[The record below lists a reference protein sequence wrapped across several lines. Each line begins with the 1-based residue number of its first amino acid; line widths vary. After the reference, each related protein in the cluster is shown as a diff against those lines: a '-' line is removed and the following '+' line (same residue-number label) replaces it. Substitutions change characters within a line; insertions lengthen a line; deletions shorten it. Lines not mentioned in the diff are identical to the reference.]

1 MRNNLF
7 IGLNGYAGAGK
18 DTVAKMLKVLLN
30 NQWNSYDEYKK
41 YFDGYY
47 SNDNGIQYATF
58 SNLDRDNS
66 RVMTIAFADQLKQ
79 ICSSMFGIPI
89 KHFYYNKANSWVN
102 INGDFEFTQIMP
114 DKANI
119 ITAQEYYCNLDY
131 YNSNHDTKYWMSLR
145 EILVYV
151 GTYMCQADIN
161 DSIFINIVNNKIREE
176 DQTNKNLNYILITD
190 VRFVHELE
198 YIKNHGGIVINIT
211 RNSVEQLDNI
221 AEHDLD
227 EVDEYDFTIDNSG
240 TYDDLLLKVWNM
252 VHDNVIFQNTTIP
265 LDTRYNTNNYIRL
278 IKNDNDVYIW
288 KLYTEFGTLRTH
300 KVEGN
305 TIMIDPTGGPMISV
319 GNEIYNTSFKVQS
332 ITFDNGWLIDTIKT
346 S

>member
-151 GTYMCQADIN
+151 GTYMCQTDIN

-176 DQTNKNLNYILITD
+176 DQKNKNLN
-190 VRFVHELE
+190 
-198 YIKNHGGIVINIT
+198 
-211 RNSVEQLDNI
+211 
-221 AEHDLD
+221 
-227 EVDEYDFTIDNSG
+227 
-240 TYDDLLLKVWNM
+240 
-252 VHDNVIFQNTTIP
+252 
-265 LDTRYNTNNYIRL
+265 
-278 IKNDNDVYIW
+278 
-288 KLYTEFGTLRTH
+288 
-300 KVEGN
+300 
-305 TIMIDPTGGPMISV
+305 
-319 GNEIYNTSFKVQS
+319 
-332 ITFDNGWLIDTIKT
+332 
-346 S
+346 